1 LNYSYCKWITR
12 KDLIVREGNVSIV
25 LMFGSTDISYEQFET
40 LKVIKIFL
48 ILIFNFMQLSSLE
61 EII

>member
-1 LNYSYCKWITR
+1 MNMLIHKSYCKWITR

-40 LKVIKIFL
+40 LK
-48 ILIFNFMQLSSLE
+48 LSSLE